1 VTNIPEQPHRRV
13 RIHRD
18 TLVEMNRAVYVARRN
33 SAYGRAVQ
41 VLRRLGRSES
51 TEKRAGLYRVA
62 VRLLDDAIRD
72 TRMSQIERN
81 TPLVLFLKLLRESIQ
96 TAQALIRNELDIG
109 RDTPDLARALGQSS
123 STLRLAR
130 AFIEKSEN
138 DVLESI
144 TEMLVFGRTVIR
156 QDTRDRRKEFDQEER
171 RRYRVNMRESRHF
184 YAQLVLREMH
194 EGETE

>member
-1 VTNIPEQPHRRV
+1 VSTSIPQTHRRI

-18 TLVEMNRAVYVARRN
+18 TLVEMNRSVYVARRN

-41 VLRRLGRSES
+41 VLRRVGKISSIEIRV
-51 TEKRAGLYRVA
+51 KLYRVA

-81 TPLVLFLKLLRESIQ
+81 TPLVLFLKLLREAIQ
-96 TAQALIRNELDIG
+96 TAQALIHNELDIG
-109 RDTPDLARALGQSS
+109 RDTPDLARALGQST

-156 QDTRDRRKEFDQEER
+156 QDTRQRRQEFDQDER
-171 RRYRVNMRESRHF
+171 RRYRLNMRESRQF
-184 YAQLVLREMH
+184 YAQLVQRGLHPE
-194 EGETE
+194 EGE

>member
-1 VTNIPEQPHRRV
+1 MTETERQQQRV

-18 TLVEMNRAVYVARRN
+18 TLVEMNRSVYVARRN

-41 VLRRLGRSES
+41 VLRTLGRPNP
-51 TEKRAGLYRVA
+51 TERRARLYRLA

-72 TRMSQIERN
+72 TRLSQIERN
-81 TPLVLFLKLLRESIQ
+81 TPLVLFLKLLREAIQ
-96 TAQALIRNELDIG
+96 TAQALINNDLDIG
-109 RDTPDLARALGQSS
+109 RDTPDLAKALGQSS

-144 TEMLVFGRTVIR
+144 REMLGFGRTVIR
-156 QDTRDRRKEFDQEER
+156 QDTRQRRAEFDPDER
-171 RRYRVNMRESRHF
+171 RRYRLNMRESRQF
-184 YAQLVLREMH
+184 YAQLVQREMH
-194 EGETE
+194 AGKGEP

>member
-1 VTNIPEQPHRRV
+1 VSTSTAEPHQRI

-18 TLVEMNRAVYVARRN
+18 TLVEMNRSVYVARRN

-41 VLRRLGRSES
+41 VLRRLGKTD
-51 TEKRAGLYRVA
+51 TETRAKLYRVA

-81 TPLVLFLKLLRESIQ
+81 TPLVLFLKLLREAIQ
-96 TAQALIRNELDIG
+96 TAQALIHNELDIG

-156 QDTRDRRKEFDQEER
+156 QDTRERRQQFEPDER
-171 RRYRVNMRESRHF
+171 RRYRLNMRESRQF
-184 YAQLVLREMH
+184 YAGLVHRELH
-194 EGETE
+194 PEEEA

>member
-1 VTNIPEQPHRRV
+1 
-13 RIHRD
+13 
-18 TLVEMNRAVYVARRN
+18 MNRSVYVARRN

-41 VLRRLGRSES
+41 VLRLLGH
-51 TEKRAGLYRVA
+51 TETTETRAKLYRVA

-81 TPLVLFLKLLRESIQ
+81 TPLVLFLKLLREAIQ
-96 TAQALIRNELDIG
+96 TAQALIHNELDIG

-156 QDTRDRRKEFDQEER
+156 QDTRERRQEFDPDER
-171 RRYRVNMRESRHF
+171 RRYRVNMRESRQF
-184 YAQLVLREMH
+184 YARLVHRELH
-194 EGETE
+194 PEDEE

>member
-1 VTNIPEQPHRRV
+1 MTDTRRTEHRV

-41 VLRRLGRSES
+41 VLRALGKAES
-51 TEKRAGLYRVA
+51 PELRGRLYRVA

-72 TRMSQIERN
+72 TRMSQIAHD
-81 TPLVLFLKLLRESIQ
+81 TPLVLFLKLLREAIQ
-96 TAQALIRNELDIG
+96 TAQALIGNELHIG
-109 RDTPDLARALGQSS
+109 RDSPDLARALGQSS

-144 TEMLVFGRTVIR
+144 TEMLVFGRTVVR
-156 QDTRDRRKEFDQEER
+156 QDTRERRSLFNDDER
-171 RRYRVNMRESRHF
+171 RRYRLNTRESRQF
-184 YAQLVLREMH
+184 YAELVEREVYS
-194 EGETE
+194 EGNA

>member
-1 VTNIPEQPHRRV
+1 MTETGEHHQRV
-13 RIHRD
+13 RVHRD

-33 SAYGRAVQ
+33 SSYGRAVQ
-41 VLRRLGRSES
+41 VLRALGQPQSAAVRG
-51 TEKRAGLYRVA
+51 RLYRAA

-72 TRMSQIERN
+72 TRLSQIERN
-81 TPLVLFLKLLRESIQ
+81 TPLVLFLKLLREAIQ
-96 TAQALIRNELDIG
+96 TAQALIRNDLDIG
-109 RDTPDLARALGQSS
+109 RDTLDLAKALGQSS

-156 QDTRDRRKEFDQEER
+156 QDTRQRRTGFDADER
-171 RRYRVNMRESRHF
+171 RRYRLNMRESRQF
-184 YAQLVLREMH
+184 YAQLVQRELH
-194 EGETE
+194 PEASE

>member
-1 VTNIPEQPHRRV
+1 MTDTRRPEHRV

-41 VLRRLGRSES
+41 VLRALGKAES
-51 TEKRAGLYRVA
+51 PELRGRLYRVA

-72 TRMSQIERN
+72 TRMSQIAHD
-81 TPLVLFLKLLRESIQ
+81 TPLVLFLKLLREAIQ
-96 TAQALIRNELDIG
+96 TAQALIGNELHIG
-109 RDTPDLARALGQSS
+109 RDSPDLARALGQSS

-144 TEMLVFGRTVIR
+144 TEMLVFGRAVVR
-156 QDTRDRRKEFDQEER
+156 QDTRERRSLFNDDER
-171 RRYRVNMRESRHF
+171 RRYRLNTRESRQF
-184 YAQLVLREMH
+184 YAELVEREVYS
-194 EGETE
+194 EGNA

>member
-1 VTNIPEQPHRRV
+1 MTDTRRPEHRV

-41 VLRRLGRSES
+41 VLRALGKAES
-51 TEKRAGLYRVA
+51 PELRGRLYRVA

-72 TRMSQIERN
+72 TRMSQIAQD
-81 TPLVLFLKLLRESIQ
+81 TPLVLFLKLLREAIQ
-96 TAQALIRNELDIG
+96 TAQALIGNELHIG

-144 TEMLVFGRTVIR
+144 TEMLVFGRAVVR
-156 QDTRDRRKEFDQEER
+156 QDTRERRSLFNDDER
-171 RRYRVNMRESRHF
+171 RRYRLNTRESRQF
-184 YAQLVLREMH
+184 YAELVEREVYS
-194 EGETE
+194 EGNA